1 MLDLLISFEAP
12 DSEPR
17 TRYFYF
23 MLIELRIK
31 NFAIIDELSL
41 SFSKGF
47 NILSGET
54 GAGKSII
61 LSAVHL
67 LLGDKATEEW
77 IRSSEEEANVEALF
91 DLSGNSEIREKIKEK
106 APHLQGTG
114 EEDSL
119 LIRRVISRFGRGKVF
134 INGNLSTLGVLSEVG
149 EGLLSIY
156 GQHEHQTLQR
166 VETHLD
172 ILDEFGG
179 LVGLR
184 EEFQKQYV
192 EFVSLSEEVQKI
204 REEKEKKAKER
215 DLMAFQSKEIEAFG
229 IQIGEEESLKE
240 DRILLTHAKKLM
252 DFAVAAEE
260 ALYSEEGSA
269 IERVQNVLTRCREA
283 AAIDPFLSQPL
294 KALESILIQLQEAA
308 LALRDYSR
316 RVEINPTRLEEI
328 EDRLEQIDRLKR
340 KYGPT
345 VEDVLSLKQ
354 KIDEALKS
362 FTSGEERLSR
372 LEGLLGP
379 LRKTLDDLGERLSGE
394 RKKVALE
401 LKKSVERELNS
412 LGMKKTI
419 FEIQMEPAPLSPRG
433 VDRVEFLISPNVGEE
448 VKPLAKIAS
457 GGELSRI
464 MLAMKRILA
473 KVGGRQVLIFDE
485 VDSGIGGAMAEVV
498 GKKLKE
504 LSRHHQ
510 VICVTHLPQIACFAD
525 QHHSV
530 RKEVKSGRTITSVD
544 RLDKGSIVDEIA
556 RMLGGVK
563 VTEKTKAHAREM
575 VESAKKA

>member
-1 MLDLLISFEAP
+1 MDTDTIMLL
-12 DSEPR
+12 
-17 TRYFYF
+17 
-23 MLIELRIK
+23 ELRIK
-31 NFAIIDELSL
+31 NFAIIDELNL

-47 NILSGET
+47 NILTGET

-61 LSAVHL
+61 LNAVHL

-77 IRSSEEEANVEALF
+77 IRSSEEEASVEALF
-91 DLSGNSEIREKIKEK
+91 DLSGNPEVKNRIKEK
-106 APHLQGTG
+106 APHLQGLG
-114 EEDSL
+114 EEDPF
-119 LIRRVISRFGRGKVF
+119 LIRRVISRSGRGKVL
-134 INGNLSTLGVLSEVG
+134 INGNLATLGMLSDFG

-156 GQHEHQTLQR
+156 GQHEHQSLQR

-179 LVGLR
+179 LLGVR
-184 EEFQKQYV
+184 EEFQKQYQ
-192 EFVSLSEEVQKI
+192 EFVSLSEEVEKI
-204 REEKEKKAKER
+204 RNEKERRAKER
-215 DLMAFQSKEIEAFG
+215 ELMAFQSKEIEASR

-240 DRILLTHAKKLM
+240 ERTILTHAKKLM
-252 DFAVAAEE
+252 DFAHTAEE
-260 ALYSEEGSA
+260 TLYSEEGST
-269 IERVQNVLTRCREA
+269 IEKIQKILNQGREM
-283 AAIDPFLSQPL
+283 AAIDPTLDQPL
-294 KALESILIQLQEAA
+294 KALESTLIQLEEIA

-316 RVEINPTRLEEI
+316 RVEINPMRLDEIENRLEE
-328 EDRLEQIDRLKR
+328 IDRLKR
-340 KYGPT
+340 KYGST
-345 VEDVLSLKQ
+345 IKEILSFKH

-362 FTSGEERLSR
+362 FTSDEERLFQWENR
-372 LEGLLGP
+372 LEPLQQTVIHLG
-379 LRKTLDDLGERLSGE
+379 KKLSGE

-419 FEIQMEPAPLSPRG
+419 FEIHIVSQPLSLKG
-433 VDRVEFLISPNVGEE
+433 VDRAEFLISPNVGEE

-464 MLAMKRILA
+464 MLAMKKILA
-473 KVGGRQVLIFDE
+473 KIGGRQVLIFDE
-485 VDSGIGGAMAEVV
+485 IDSGIGGAMAEVV
-498 GKKLKE
+498 GKKLRE

-530 RKEVKSGRTITSVD
+530 RKDVRSGRTITQVD
-544 RLDKGSIVDEIA
+544 RLDQESIVEEIA

-563 VTEKTKAHAREM
+563 VTEKTRAHAKEM
-575 VESAKKA
+575 IENARKS

>member
-1 MLDLLISFEAP
+1 MLL
-12 DSEPR
+12 
-17 TRYFYF
+17 
-23 MLIELRIK
+23 ELRIK
-31 NFAIIDELSL
+31 NFAIIDELNL

-47 NILSGET
+47 NILTGET

-61 LSAVHL
+61 LNAVHL

-77 IRSSEEEANVEALF
+77 IRSSEEEASVEALF
-91 DLSGNSEIREKIKEK
+91 EISGNLEIKGKIKEK
-106 APHLQGTG
+106 APHLQGAG

-119 LIRRVISRFGRGKVF
+119 LIRRVISRSSRGKVF
-134 INGNLSTLGVLSEVG
+134 INGNLATLGVLSEVG

-156 GQHEHQTLQR
+156 GQHEHQSLQR
-166 VETHLD
+166 METHID

-179 LVGLR
+179 LLGLR
-184 EEFQKQYV
+184 EEFQKQYQ
-192 EFVSLSEEVQKI
+192 EYISLSEEVERI
-204 REEKEKKAKER
+204 RAEKERRAKER
-215 DLMAFQSKEIEAFG
+215 ELMAFQSKEIEAYG

-240 DRILLTHAKKLM
+240 ERIILTHAKKLA
-252 DFAVAAEE
+252 DFAHASEE
-260 ALYSEEGSA
+260 TLYAEEGST
-269 IERVQNVLTRCREA
+269 IERIQRILNQGREM
-283 AAIDPFLSQPL
+283 AAIDPSLSQPL
-294 KALESILIQLQEAA
+294 KALESTLIQLEEIA

-316 RVEINPTRLEEI
+316 RVEINPMRLDEIENRLEE
-328 EDRLEQIDRLKR
+328 IDRLKR
-340 KYGPT
+340 KYGSS
-345 VEDVLSLKQ
+345 VEEVLSFKV
-354 KIDEALKS
+354 KIDGALKS
-362 FTSGEERLSR
+362 FTSDEERLSQSEGR
-372 LEGLLGP
+372 LEP
-379 LRKTLDDLGERLSGE
+379 LRQTVIGLGKKLSAE

-401 LKKSVERELNS
+401 LKKSVERDLNS
-412 LGMKKTI
+412 LGMRKTI
-419 FEIQMEPAPLSPRG
+419 FEIHIDPLTLSLKG

-464 MLAMKRILA
+464 MLALKRILA

-498 GKKLKE
+498 GKKLRE

-530 RKEVKSGRTITSVD
+530 KKEVKGGRTITLVD
-544 RLDKGSIVDEIA
+544 CLDKGSIVDEIA

-563 VTEKTKAHAREM
+563 VTEKTRAHAREM
-575 VESAKKA
+575 IENAKRS

>member
-1 MLDLLISFEAP
+1 MLQ
-12 DSEPR
+12 
-17 TRYFYF
+17 
-23 MLIELRIK
+23 ELRIK
-31 NFAIIDELSL
+31 NFAIIDELNL
-41 SFSKGF
+41 SFSKGL

-61 LSAVHL
+61 LNAVHL
-67 LLGDKATEEW
+67 LLGDKVTEEW
-77 IRSSEEEANVEALF
+77 IRSSEEEASVEALF
-91 DLSGNSEIREKIKEK
+91 DISGNLEVKERIKEK
-106 APHLQGTG
+106 ASHLQGAG

-119 LIRRVISRFGRGKVF
+119 IIRRVISRSGRGKVF
-134 INGNLSTLGVLSEVG
+134 INGNLATLGVLSEVG

-156 GQHEHQTLQR
+156 GQHEHQSLQR
-166 VETHLD
+166 VETHID

-179 LVGLR
+179 LFGLR
-184 EEFQKQYV
+184 EEFQKQYQ
-192 EFVSLSEEVQKI
+192 EFVSLSEEVEKI
-204 REEKEKKAKER
+204 RTEKERRAKER
-215 DLMAFQSKEIEAFG
+215 ELMAFQSKEIEASG

-240 DRILLTHAKKLM
+240 ERTILTHAKKLM
-252 DFAVAAEE
+252 DFANASEE
-260 ALYSEEGSA
+260 TLYSEEGST
-269 IERVQNVLTRCREA
+269 IEKIQRMLNQGREM
-283 AAIDPFLSQPL
+283 AAIDPSLSQPL
-294 KALESILIQLQEAA
+294 EALESTLIQLEEIA

-316 RVEINPTRLEEI
+316 RVEINPMRLEEI
-328 EDRLEQIDRLKR
+328 ENRLEEIDRLKR
-340 KYGPT
+340 KYGST
-345 VEDVLSLKQ
+345 IKEVISFKR

-362 FTSGEERLSR
+362 FTSDEEKLSQ
-372 LEGLLGP
+372 LEGCLEP
-379 LRKTLDDLGERLSGE
+379 LRHTVSGLGKKLSDE
-394 RKKVALE
+394 RKKIALE

-419 FEIQMEPAPLSPRG
+419 FEIHIDPLPLSLKG

-498 GKKLKE
+498 GKKLRE
-504 LSRHHQ
+504 LSHHHQ

-544 RLDKGSIVDEIA
+544 RLEKETIIDEIA

-563 VTEKTKAHAREM
+563 ITEKTRAHAKEM
-575 VESAKKA
+575 IENARKLRLIDDQG

>member
-1 MLDLLISFEAP
+1 MLL
-12 DSEPR
+12 
-17 TRYFYF
+17 
-23 MLIELRIK
+23 ELRIK
-31 NFAIIDELSL
+31 NFAIIDELNL

-61 LSAVHL
+61 LNAVHL

-77 IRSSEEEANVEALF
+77 IRSSEEEANVEAFF
-91 DLSGNSEIREKIKEK
+91 DISGNSEIKEKIKEK

-119 LIRRVISRFGRGKVF
+119 LIRRVISRSGRGKVF
-134 INGNLSTLGVLSEVG
+134 INGNLATLGVLSEIG

-156 GQHEHQTLQR
+156 GQHEHQSLQR
-166 VETHLD
+166 VETHVD

-179 LVGLR
+179 LLGLR
-184 EEFQKQYV
+184 EEFQKRYI
-192 EFVSLSEEVQKI
+192 EFVSFSEEVEKI
-204 REEKEKKAKER
+204 RVERERKAKER
-215 DLMAFQSKEIEAFG
+215 DLMGFQSKEIETSG

-240 DRILLTHAKKLM
+240 DRTLLTHAKKLM
-252 DFAVAAEE
+252 DFTRASEE
-260 ALYSEEGSA
+260 TLYSEEGSA
-269 IERVQNVLTRCREA
+269 IEKIQNVLNQCREV
-283 AAIDPFLSQPL
+283 AAIDPFLSHPL
-294 KALESILIQLQEAA
+294 KALESILIQLEETA
-308 LALRDYSR
+308 LTLRDYSR
-316 RVEINPTRLEEI
+316 KVEINPTRLDEI
-328 EDRLEQIDRLKR
+328 ENRLEEIDRLKR
-340 KYGPT
+340 KYGST
-345 VEDVLSLKQ
+345 VEEVLCFKLQ
-354 KIDEALKS
+354 IDEALKS
-362 FTSGEERLSR
+362 FTSDEERLSQ
-372 LEGLLGP
+372 LEGLLEP
-379 LRKTLDDLGERLSGE
+379 LRQTLNDLGEKLSGE
-394 RKKVALE
+394 RKRIASE

-419 FEIQMEPAPLSPRG
+419 FEIRMDPSPLSLRG
-433 VDRVEFLISPNVGEE
+433 GDRVEFLLSPNVGEE

-457 GGELSRI
+457 GGELSRM

-530 RKEVKSGRTITSVD
+530 RKEVKSGRTITLVD
-544 RLDKGSIVDEIA
+544 RLDKETIVDEIA

-575 VESAKKA
+575 IENARKRGQATF

>member
-1 MLDLLISFEAP
+1 
-12 DSEPR
+12 
-17 TRYFYF
+17 

-31 NFAIIDELSL
+31 HFAIIDELNL
-41 SFSKGF
+41 SFSKGL
-47 NILSGET
+47 NILTGET

-61 LSAVHL
+61 LNGVHL
-67 LLGDKATEEW
+67 LLGDKSTEEW
-77 IRSSEEEANVEALF
+77 IRSPEEEASVEALF
-91 DLSGNSEIREKIKEK
+91 DISGNREVKEKIEDKGLY
-106 APHLQGTG
+106 LQGAG

-119 LIRRVISRFGRGKVF
+119 LIRRVISRSSRGKVF
-134 INGNLSTLGVLSEVG
+134 INGNMATLGVLSEVG

-166 VETHLD
+166 VEIHID

-179 LVGLR
+179 LLDLR
-184 EEFQKQYV
+184 EGFQKQYQ
-192 EFVSLSEEVQKI
+192 EFVSLSEEAERI
-204 REEKEKKAKER
+204 RGEKERRTKER
-215 DLMAFQSKEIEAFG
+215 ELMVFQSREIGASG

-240 DRILLTHAKKLM
+240 ERTILTHAKKLM
-252 DFAVAAEE
+252 DFAHVTEE
-260 ALYSEEGSA
+260 TIYSEEGSA
-269 IERVQNVLTRCREA
+269 IERIQKILNQGREM
-283 AAIDPFLSQPL
+283 AAIDPSLSQPL
-294 KALESILIQLQEAA
+294 KALESTLIQLEETAF
-308 LALRDYSR
+308 ALRDYSK
-316 RVEINPTRLEEI
+316 RVEINPMRLDEIENRLEE
-328 EDRLEQIDRLKR
+328 IDRLKR

-345 VEDVLSLKQ
+345 IEAVLTFKHR
-354 KIDEALKS
+354 IDEALKS
-362 FTSGEERLSR
+362 FTFEEERLSQVENR
-372 LEGLLGP
+372 LEP
-379 LRKTLDDLGERLSGE
+379 LRQTVNEWGKRLSGE
-394 RKKVALE
+394 RKRAALE
-401 LKKSVERELNS
+401 LKKSIERELNS
-412 LGMKKTI
+412 LGMKKTV
-419 FEIQMEPAPLSPRG
+419 FEIHMDSLPLSLKG

-498 GKKLKE
+498 GKKLRE

-530 RKEVKSGRTITSVD
+530 RKETKGGRTLTLVD
-544 RLDKGSIVDEIA
+544 LLDEGAIVDEIA

-563 VTEKTKAHAREM
+563 ITEKTRAHAKEM
-575 VESAKKA
+575 IENAKKS

>member
-1 MLDLLISFEAP
+1 MLL
-12 DSEPR
+12 
-17 TRYFYF
+17 
-23 MLIELRIK
+23 ELRIK
-31 NFAIIDELSL
+31 NFAIIDELNL

-47 NILSGET
+47 NILTGET

-61 LSAVHL
+61 LNAVHL

-91 DLSGNSEIREKIKEK
+91 DISGNSEIKEKIKEK

-119 LIRRVISRFGRGKVF
+119 LIRRVISRSGRGKVF
-134 INGNLSTLGVLSEVG
+134 INGNLATLGVLSGVG

-156 GQHEHQTLQR
+156 GQHEHQSLQR
-166 VETHLD
+166 METHVD

-179 LVGLR
+179 LLGLR
-184 EEFQKQYV
+184 EEFQKQYL
-192 EFVSLSEEVQKI
+192 EFVSLSEEVEKI
-204 REEKEKKAKER
+204 RAEKERRAKER
-215 DLMAFQSKEIEAFG
+215 ELMVFQSREIETSG

-240 DRILLTHAKKLM
+240 DRTILTHAKKLM
-252 DFAVAAEE
+252 DFAHVSEE
-260 ALYSEEGSA
+260 TLYSEEGST
-269 IERVQNVLTRCREA
+269 IEKIQRILNQGREM
-283 AAIDPFLSQPL
+283 AAIDPSLSQPL
-294 KALESILIQLQEAA
+294 KALESTLIQLEEIA

-316 RVEINPTRLEEI
+316 RVEINPMRLDEIENRLEE
-328 EDRLEQIDRLKR
+328 IDRLKR
-340 KYGPT
+340 KYGRT
-345 VEDVLSLKQ
+345 VEEVLSFKL

-362 FTSGEERLSR
+362 FTSDEERLSQ
-372 LEGLLGP
+372 LEGLLEP
-379 LRKTLDDLGERLSGE
+379 LRQTLDDLGEKLSGE
-394 RKKVALE
+394 RKRVALE

-419 FEIQMEPAPLSPRG
+419 FEIHIDPLPLSLRG

-473 KVGGRQVLIFDE
+473 KIGGRQVLIFDE

-530 RKEVKSGRTITSVD
+530 RKEVKSGRTITLVD
-544 RLDKGSIVDEIA
+544 RLDKESIVDEIA

-563 VTEKTKAHAREM
+563 VTEKTKAHAKEM
-575 VESAKKA
+575 IESARKS

>member
-1 MLDLLISFEAP
+1 
-12 DSEPR
+12 
-17 TRYFYF
+17 

-61 LSAVHL
+61 LNAVHL
-67 LLGDKATEEW
+67 LLGDKAAEEW

-91 DLSGNSEIREKIKEK
+91 DLSGNSEIRAKMKEK

-119 LIRRVISRFGRGKVF
+119 LIRRVISRSGRGKVF
-134 INGNLSTLGVLSEVG
+134 INGNLSTLGVLAEVG
-149 EGLLSIY
+149 EELLSIY
-156 GQHEHQTLQR
+156 GQHEHQSLQR

-184 EEFQKQYV
+184 EEFQKKHL
-192 EFVSLSEEVQKI
+192 EFISLAEEIKKI
-204 REEKEKKAKER
+204 RDEGEKRAKER
-215 DLMAFQSKEIEAFG
+215 DLMAFQSREIEASR
-229 IQIGEEESLKE
+229 IQIGEEESMKE
-240 DRILLTHAKKLM
+240 DRLLLTHAKKLM
-252 DFAVAAEE
+252 DFAHAAEE

-269 IERVQNVLTRCREA
+269 IEKVQDVLAQCREA
-283 AAIDPFLSQPL
+283 AGIDPFLSEPL
-294 KALESILIQLQEAA
+294 KVLESVLIQLQEAA
-308 LALRDYSR
+308 LTLREYSR
-316 RVEINPTRLEEI
+316 RVEINPGRLEEI
-328 EDRLEQIDRLKR
+328 EDRLEEIDRLKR

-345 VEDVLSLKQ
+345 VEAVLSLKQ
-354 KIDEALKS
+354 QIDEALKT
-362 FTSGEERLSR
+362 FTSDEERLSR
-372 LEGLLGP
+372 MEGLLGP
-379 LRKTLDDLGERLSGE
+379 LRETLDDLGDRLSEE
-394 RKKVALE
+394 RKRVALE

-419 FEIQMEPAPLSPRG
+419 FEIRMEPAPLSPRG
-433 VDRVEFLISPNVGEE
+433 VDRVEFLISPNVGEV

-510 VICVTHLPQIACFAD
+510 VICVTHLPQIACFGD

-544 RLDKGSIVDEIA
+544 RLEKEAIVDEIA

-563 VTEKTKAHAREM
+563 VTEKTKAHALEM
-575 VESAKKA
+575 LENARKT